1 MHFYVYSYASKLWI
15 VESILHLSQKEIFQ
29 YVNPFTLKHY
39 VGIKTWT
46 FSIYNANKQ
55 ATTKYDTHPN
65 RKPTVIFIGNA
76 VEKEDVSVPIHQ
88 L

>member
-1 MHFYVYSYASKLWI
+1 MLVLKLG
-15 VESILHLSQKEIFQ
+15 L
-29 YVNPFTLKHY
+29 
-39 VGIKTWT
+39 